1 VSAELSRGGAN
12 RDQDCGQR
20 IQEAFVK
27 RKGFTLIELLVVVA
41 IIALLISILLPSLS
55 RARELAKRAVCSS
68 NLRGIGQ
75 GMHIYAN
82 DNREWFPMHYF
93 NAGEITIG
101 PPSECELT
109 YVRMLGINYHLRTA
123 PANDPNPPIQPDNSN
138 HPSRS
143 LFLLIIGGQQT
154 AGQFVCPSSAD
165 EEDDM
170 RNRDPYLSGSAQ
182 GEEEA
187 ARAGTNRFD
196 FASYTTLSYA
206 YQVPYGRRGRPRE
219 TLDTRM
225 PISADKG
232 PYFMAASAEDPAG
245 SGRIPDEIS
254 GLEPPVGWMNQDPTP
269 IIKFSNEEWRP
280 YNSRNHNTEGQN
292 ILFVDDHV
300 SFERKPIAG
309 IHHDNIY
316 TCIRDS
322 DGYTNQTKS
331 LIGVV
336 GDMAYV
342 PLTQTDSFLVP

>member
-1 VSAELSRGGAN
+1 
-12 RDQDCGQR
+12 
-20 IQEAFVK
+20 VK

-93 NAGEITIG
+93 NAGAIDIG
-101 PPSECELT
+101 PPSSCDLT
-109 YVRMLGINYHLRTA
+109 YVGTLGINYHWPTA
-123 PANDPNPPIQPDNSN
+123 PESVNYDHQLDDSN

-170 RNRDPYLSGSAQ
+170 RNRSPYTSPDATGD
-182 GEEEA
+182 EEA
-187 ARAGTNRFD
+187 ARPGKNRFD
-196 FASYTTLSYA
+196 FASYTKLSYA
-206 YQVPYGRRGRPRE
+206 YQVPFGRRGRPRE

-232 PYFMAASAEDPAG
+232 PYFWARALGEDPVG
-245 SGRIPDEIS
+245 SGRIPDELNL
-254 GLEPPVGWMNQDPTP
+254 LEPPNDAWAGNDATQ
-269 IIKFSNEEWRP
+269 IIKYSNEEWRP

-300 SFERKPIAG
+300 TFERKPIAG

-316 TCIRDS
+316 SCVGPGT
-322 DGYTNQTKS
+322 DGYINQTRS
-331 LIGVV
+331 VIGTI
-336 GDMAYV
+336 GDTYV
-342 PLTQTDSFLVP
+342 PLTQTDSFLIP